1 MKKKCIAFIIV
12 GILLCF
18 QLCVQASERA
28 DVVITNMSFD
38 EEYAETFESKIKI
51 QFFNRELYNDEV
63 YLSYHIYDA
72 SNYDI
77 IQYENQRIKINLNEK
92 GEMISA
98 IAVDL
103 KEIFRNTENVV
114 LRYDIVDQGKL
125 YWFADNEEI
134 CFSTTSINCRVD
146 RGSDNIRTLINGVTV
161 HPVIFTI
168 NVFVAILTI
177 GAIIYIRIKSN
188 KNDVI

>member
-1 MKKKCIAFIIV
+1 M
-12 GILLCF
+12 
-18 QLCVQASERA
+18 
-28 DVVITNMSFD
+28 
-38 EEYAETFESKIKI
+38 
-51 QFFNRELYNDEV
+51 

-72 SNYDI
+72 SNDDI

-168 NVFVAILTI
+168 NVFVSILTI